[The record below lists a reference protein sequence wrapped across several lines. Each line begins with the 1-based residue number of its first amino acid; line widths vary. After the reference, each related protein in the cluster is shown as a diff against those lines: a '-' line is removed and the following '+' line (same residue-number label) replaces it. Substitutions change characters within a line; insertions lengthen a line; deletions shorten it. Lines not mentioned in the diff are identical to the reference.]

1 MSGIYIH
8 FPFCKKKC
16 LYCAFYSTGNFQHYN
31 SYLNTLLKEIDLR
44 KNYLEDKTINT
55 LYLGGGTPTLLKI
68 QDIETI
74 IQKLEKNF
82 TFSSN
87 LEFTIEG
94 NPEQLTLD
102 YICDLK
108 KLGVNR
114 VSIGIQSF
122 NDKILKL
129 IGRTHDAH
137 QAHCA
142 IENAISAGINNISID
157 LIYGIY
163 DRTLSNWQEELQM
176 VSQYALPH
184 FSAYSLTVEENS
196 LLERKIKAEKFP
208 QPDDNQSIN
217 ELQLLINFAQNFGYE
232 HYEVSN
238 FAQSG
243 FKSQHNNHYWDGT
256 PYLGLGPS
264 AHSFD
269 GNSRQW
275 NCASIKEYC
284 EAIAQ
289 GKAFFTT
296 EHLTP
301 TEQYNEYV
309 LLRLRT
315 SEGVSL
321 QTLERKFGAES
332 LQYFLKELSK
342 IDTTLYRKSGDY
354 IQITPQGIALTDAIT
369 AELFQTSDF

>member
-16 LYCAFYSTGNFQHYN
+16 LYCAFYSIGNFQFYN
-31 SYLNTLLKEIDLR
+31 SYLETLLKEIDLR
-44 KNYLEDKTINT
+44 NNYLEDKTINT

-68 QDIETI
+68 NDIEAI
-74 IQKLEKNF
+74 IKKIRKYF
-82 TFSSN
+82 TFSN
-87 LEFTIEG
+87 NFEFTIEG
-94 NPEQLTLD
+94 NPDQLTLD

-108 KLGVNR
+108 NLGVNR

-122 NDKILKL
+122 NDNILKL
-129 IGRTHDAH
+129 LGRTHDAH
-137 QAHCA
+137 QAHLA
-142 IENAISAGINNISID
+142 IENVISAGINNISID

-163 DRTLSNWQEELQM
+163 ARTLSDWQKELQII
-176 VSQYALPH
+176 SNYHLPH
-184 FSAYSLTVEENS
+184 FSAYSLTIEENS
-196 LLERKIKAEKFP
+196 QLERKIKTQKFP
-208 QPDDNQSIN
+208 QLNDNQSIE
-217 ELQLLINFAQNFGYE
+217 ELQLLINFAQEFGYE

-238 FAQSG
+238 FAHSG
-243 FKSQHNNHYWDGT
+243 FRSQHNSHYWDGT

-275 NCASIKEYC
+275 NCASIKAYC

-289 GKAFFTT
+289 GKSFFST
-296 EHLTP
+296 EHLTT

-315 SEGVSL
+315 SEGLSL
-321 QTLERKFGAES
+321 EELKQRFGEKA
-332 LQYFLKELSK
+332 LQYFLQELNK
-342 IDTTLYRKSGDY
+342 IDSTLYSKMGNY